1 MTLLHSCLFLVATD
15 TRLFICKVWVC
26 RNSLP
31 RVAAARNV
39 SMMWSSLSFVLAIDF
54 PSPAPARLPPAGHQV
69 TCHDTGRVSRDRVT
83 SRDTS
88 WHVSPDCRRVSPCVA
103 QLASEI
109 FLAANEIFSSRLQ
122 GQKAITEV
130 TVKVRLIIYQR
141 SGFDLTSDTGHKDE
155 ERNYFNFLP
164 GSIWL
169 ML

>member
-1 MTLLHSCLFLVATD
+1 M
-15 TRLFICKVWVC
+15 C
-26 RNSLP
+26 RQI
-31 RVAAARNV
+31 AAVSAR
-39 SMMWSSLSFVLAIDF
+39 
-54 PSPAPARLPPAGHQV
+54 
-69 TCHDTGRVSRDRVT
+69 
-83 SRDTS
+83 
-88 WHVSPDCRRVSPCVA
+88 PCVA

-164 GSIWL
+164 ASIWL

>member
-88 WHVSPDCRRVSPCVA
+88 WHVSPDCRRVSPAVCRTIG
-103 QLASEI
+103 EW
-109 FLAANEIFSSRLQ
+109 NIFSSEWNIFQQIAGTEGNHRSDCQ
-122 GQKAITEV
+122 GEV
-130 TVKVRLIIYQR
+130 NNL
-141 SGFDLTSDTGHKDE
+141 SALGLWSNFGHRTQGWGE
-155 ERNYFNFLP
+155 ELF
-164 GSIWL
+164 
-169 ML
+169 